1 MPELPEAE
9 VVRRQLHAAVVG
21 STIDHI
27 WIGREDIIRQG
38 IESRSWY
45 AGARVVEVQRHGK
58 SVALVCERGGGY
70 ELVAAV
76 LPDRPIVGV
85 VHVTITPLDAESGDP
100 VPDARVD
107 VVAYDEAGD
116 ARYRARAVNTPIAPR
131 YYDANFTIESEGD
144 WTLVVDVQSERLGPA
159 TFNVPLSVGAQTYE
173 PGLGGLLIWL
183 LVIAAFVGGGLYVWY
198 SSVRARRG

>member
-1 MPELPEAE
+1 MSESQRRLPRLPGLLRWRLRALGT
-9 VVRRQLHAAVVG
+9 VLGTAASLALFVSMT
-21 STIDHI
+21 STALSNGD
-27 WIGREDIIRQG
+27 
-38 IESRSWY
+38 S
-45 AGARVVEVQRHGK
+45 VEIYR
-58 SVALVCERGGGY
+58 ERGGGY